1 MRIKNKEE
9 LEHITVPE
17 SKKLLKKKKHR
28 TWNKHIE
35 GTQEPT
41 WNSSL
46 GPKQKQIEQQNKYQ
60 IIAQV

>member
-17 SKKLLKKKKHR
+17 SKKLLKKKKRR
-28 TWNKHIE
+28 TWSKQTE
-35 GTQEPT
+35 GKQEPT
-41 WNSSL
+41 WHSSQ
-46 GPKQKQIEQQNKYQ
+46 GPKQKQIEQQNKYH